1 MKVLVNGGLNLSELD
16 GWWAEAYKPN
26 LGWAFGDG
34 REHDG
39 DPAWDTVEASQL
51 FDLLE
56 GQVIPE
62 FYSRDESGI
71 ARAWVGRVRESMAS
85 LTPRY
90 SANRSVRDYVETCY
104 LPAAAAYRARAEN
117 NAALGLQITQW
128 RRALDQGWPTLRF
141 GRVGIDQQE
150 DRYEFTVEVS
160 LGALGP
166 QAVRVELYANPLD
179 DADGFR
185 QEMTRLD
192 RASDAEGRALY

>member
-1 MKVLVNGGLNLSELD
+1 
-16 GWWAEAYKPN
+16 
-26 LGWAFGDG
+26 
-34 REHDG
+34 
-39 DPAWDTVEASQL
+39 
-51 FDLLE
+51 
-56 GQVIPE
+56 
-62 FYSRDESGI
+62 
-71 ARAWVGRVRESMAS
+71 
-85 LTPRY
+85 
-90 SANRSVRDYVETCY
+90 VRDYVETCY

-117 NAALGLQITQW
+117 SAALGLQITQW

-192 RASDAEGRALY
+192 RASDAEGSALYVASVPANRASSDYTARIVPAYPGVNVPLEAAHVLWQR